1 MFLPF
6 NVRLNVGETC
16 HIDWTVIMKRI
27 VQHRPC
33 TMSNEF
39 RNLTRRVRCVL
50 AALSRF
56 VQVASVVG
64 ASDRWG
70 SSVFM
75 FSEFRK
81 RGGPP
86 VLKKYLTALVLIVG
100 FVEFA
105 VSGCSVTPWKSNFGR
120 NHALTGRIWDISS
133 ARFID
138 RQSLVTRL
146 ARADF
151 VLLGERHDNP
161 DHHQLQ
167 AEILRSLIALGRRP
181 AVGFEMFGLDDA
193 TAIADHLV
201 AAPNDAAGLGRAV
214 NWNKR
219 GWPDWAMYQPIA
231 EAALAAQLRIVAT
244 NLPLATGRKIS
255 RDGLAA
261 LEPSV
266 RRALHLDRPLS
277 DVMFAAMA
285 ADIRNAHCGYG
296 SEESVKAMVD
306 VQRARDAQMAQSLI
320 AAGDAGS
327 AILVAGAGHVRNDYG
342 IPIHLTQKAP
352 GKQVISIAF
361 LEVINQKPEP
371 QNYAQTYPNGR
382 LPFDYVWFTPRVDD
396 EDPCEKFKAQ
406 FEHLKKRSD
415 K

>member
-1 MFLPF
+1 MSLIRAYDSSRSDSIMTG
-6 NVRLNVGETC
+6 NSSTTTALNA
-16 HIDWTVIMKRI
+16 IS
-27 VQHRPC
+27 
-33 TMSNEF
+33 SNI
-39 RNLTRRVRCVL
+39 
-50 AALSRF
+50 RF
-56 VQVASVVG
+56 TAPNI
-64 ASDRWG
+64 R
-70 SSVFM
+70 
-75 FSEFRK
+75 E
-81 RGGPP
+81 
-86 VLKKYLTALVLIVG
+86 LYLTALAVVLGYIAFAMSG
-100 FVEFA
+100 CA
-105 VSGCSVTPWKSNFGR
+105 VSSWKSNFGR
-120 NHALTGRIWDISS
+120 NHPLSGRIWDVSS

-151 VLLGERHDNP
+151 LLLGERHDNP

-167 AEILRSLIALGRRP
+167 AEILRSLIGLGRRP

-193 TAIADHLV
+193 TAIADHLA

-231 EAALAAQLRIVAT
+231 EAALAAKLRIVAT
-244 NLPLATGRKIS
+244 NLPLATARTMS
-255 RDGLAA
+255 RDGSAA
-261 LEPSV
+261 LEP
-266 RRALHLDRPLS
+266 RAKRELGLDRPLS
-277 DVMFAAMA
+277 DVMFATMA

-306 VQRARDAQMAQSLI
+306 VQRARDAQMAHSLI
-320 AAGDAGS
+320 AAGDPDG
-327 AILVAGAGHVRNDYG
+327 AILVAGAGHVRNDNG

-371 QNYAQTYPNGR
+371 QNYAQAYPNGR